1 MLMPIAELVLHRLLS
16 HDLGIDFYRR
26 MLQKMLMES
35 DMRNI
40 KEKANSPEDFKP
52 YPRFLGK
59 WRDRALAIHTVFYLH
74 MALKYFQVI

>member
-1 MLMPIAELVLHRLLS
+1 
-16 HDLGIDFYRR
+16 
-26 MLQKMLMES
+26 MLQKLLMES
-35 DMRNI
+35 EMRNI

-59 WRDRALAIHTVFYLH
+59 WRDRALAIHTVFYIY